1 MRVDENGYDVGT
13 LKVINWL
20 VHKPINPSYTS
31 YTNSYT
37 SYSCNYASYI
47 LVVNLDIPTIIVA
60 DQFSELN
67 GAPPSVCNSL
77 STGGA
82 DATKKRS
89 ISTWP
94 WSRQAMQL
102 EGVGTSKSAAADLR
116 FFLHWVSG
124 FCLFSFQYLS
134 ATDLS

>member
-1 MRVDENGYDVGT
+1 MSYVFRRHDYT
-13 LKVINWL
+13 Y
-20 VHKPINPSYTS
+20 HKPNSYTSNSCSYTS
-31 YTNSYT
+31 Y
-37 SYSCNYASYI
+37 I
-47 LVVNLDIPTIIVA
+47 LVINLDIPTIIVA